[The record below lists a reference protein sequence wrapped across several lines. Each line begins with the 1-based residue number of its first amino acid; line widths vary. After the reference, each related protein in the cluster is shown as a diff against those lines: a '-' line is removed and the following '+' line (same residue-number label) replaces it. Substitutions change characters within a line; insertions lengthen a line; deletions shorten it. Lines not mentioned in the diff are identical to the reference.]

1 MADLYSSLEGA
12 PWTQDHFHQALLDPP
27 RAGALQVL
35 DVLPAL
41 GVRRLLYV
49 SCFPATL
56 ARDAERLVKGLGYR
70 LRAVGAMDMF
80 PHTAHVESMALFERA

>member
-1 MADLYSSLEGA
+1 
-12 PWTQDHFHQALLDPP
+12 
-27 RAGALQVL
+27 VL

-49 SCFPATL
+49 SCVPATL